1 MVEFCLAQTPD
12 LARIVEIYNQIIPTR
27 LATAD
32 LTPVTVDQK
41 KDWFASFTAT
51 HPLWMIKQEA
61 KIVGWIGLEPF
72 YGRPA
77 YEHTAEV
84 AIYIDSHYHHQGL
97 GKQAVTFV
105 LEQAPRLGLT
115 ALVAYIFGHNLP
127 SQKLFAHFGFKPWGH
142 LPGVA
147 VLDGQE
153 RDLDILG
160 YRFVNTD

>member
-1 MVEFCLAQTPD
+1 M
-12 LARIVEIYNQIIPTR
+12 
-27 LATAD
+27 
-32 LTPVTVDQK
+32 
-41 KDWFASFTAT
+41 
-51 HPLWMIKQEA
+51 
-61 KIVGWIGLEPF
+61 EPF

-84 AIYIDSHYHHQGL
+84 AIYIDSYYHHHGL
-97 GKQAVTFV
+97 GKKAVAFA

-115 ALVAYIFGHNLP
+115 ALVAYVFGHNLP
-127 SQKLFAHFGFKPWGH
+127 SQKPFAHFGFKPWGH

-160 YRFVNTD
+160 YRFADTD